1 MDPARLVTEIQG
13 VRAAFPDLDFLAPQG
28 VLRVPVD
35 HDGAVRLRLQVPGQT
50 YFHLHA
56 IEVAADDENWRSHA
70 SWRSSSAWTGTTG
83 TAAAA
88 LFEAHG
94 HHDAAFHTELETAPW
109 VEVSFDR
116 PVGIR
121 HVTVHNVTSP
131 NASRARGM
139 QMLVAGADGSWQK
152 VYDGRARVQ
161 LLRSVL
167 AQQALYRLQPLSDE
181 TADLAAIVVD
191 MGVGAYKRASN
202 ALQHLPWITD
212 DERAAVRGAVN
223 HGILGA
229 RSLEWT
235 IHGVKRSFRYWSEDE
250 KRNYVATAVEVV
262 HRLRQLTPHVCFGFG
277 AVLAVVRDGDLIPH
291 DDDLDLIVAFEPHQA
306 ATLAQ
311 ANQRISAFLSSAG
324 YTATGRHLAHRQ
336 VARPGQGKK
345 LDVFV
350 GIFEGD
356 AISWYP
362 GTRGSLH
369 RETMFPTSEGPMLG
383 HACPLPRNPLQY
395 LETVYGPGW
404 RNPDPAFRHQWS
416 GAGYEDIAGEQAT
429 GQ

>member
-88 LFEAHG
+88 LFEADG

-167 AQQALYRLQPLSDE
+167 AQQALYRLHPVSDE
-181 TADLAAIVVD
+181 TADLAAIVVA
-191 MGVGAYKRASN
+191 MGVGAYRRASN
-202 ALQHLPWITD
+202 ALQHPPWLTHPPRGVCVIPVQPPV
-212 DERAAVRGAVN
+212 RRSRGATNPALLAPVDV
-223 HGILGA
+223 GEVFVA
-229 RSLEWT
+229 V
-235 IHGVKRSFRYWSEDE
+235 VKRRHVLRPTDL
-250 KRNYVATAVEVV
+250 RP
-262 HRLRQLTPHVCFGFG
+262 RLAAGLALLQARLVQRG
-277 AVLAVVRDGDLIPH
+277 ALLAVG
-291 DDDLDLIVAFEPHQA
+291 A
-306 ATLAQ
+306 A
-311 ANQRISAFLSSAG
+311 R
-324 YTATGRHLAHRQ
+324 
-336 VARPGQGKK
+336 ARPEAGSTRHRCAPATSPRSCRRQG
-345 LDVFV
+345 
-350 GIFEGD
+350 
-356 AISWYP
+356 
-362 GTRGSLH
+362 
-369 RETMFPTSEGPMLG
+369 
-383 HACPLPRNPLQY
+383 
-395 LETVYGPGW
+395 
-404 RNPDPAFRHQWS
+404 
-416 GAGYEDIAGEQAT
+416 
-429 GQ
+429 